1 MSPTLLLPRN
11 SRQESL
17 LKCSVSYPQLF
28 ISVIDFDMKETDDSS
43 HILITVIDEMGRP
56 EETKRFDRKTSDDFG
71 KWIQVGYLKIMNGM
85 VVHDI

>member
-1 MSPTLLLPRN
+1 MA
-11 SRQESL
+11 
-17 LKCSVSYPQLF
+17 
-28 ISVIDFDMKETDDSS
+28 ETDDSS

-85 VVHDI
+85 VVHNF